1 MNRNEEIKQKGFT
14 IRSASDT
21 SEAYSPDRK
30 TLDFTK
36 LKVGL
41 RTLEDAVITNAGDL
55 KRVNPSLGDKT
66 EVLRAI
72 NNLDYAKMREISDF
86 FFRTNG
92 IYQRLCK
99 YMANLYRYDWMIT
112 PYILDEE
119 KANNEKVLTSFHQ
132 ALTLLDNFNVKAFL
146 GKAALRVIRHGAFYG
161 YMIEVDATHT
171 VVQELPANYC
181 RTRFDVNGR
190 PAVEF
195 NMKYFDETFRDIQQR
210 MRMVKA
216 FPKDFQKGYILFK
229 EGKLPADFAGDKAG
243 WYLLDP
249 DYAIAFNNNGEE
261 LPLFIS
267 VIPYLIDLDVAQDL
281 DRRKMA
287 QKLVKIIIQQMPLDK
302 NGDLVFDVDEAAE
315 LHNNAV
321 RMLGKA
327 IGVDVLTTFADVEV
341 ADLSDNSSVTS
352 IDELE
357 KVERT
362 VYNASG
368 TAQNLF
374 NTDGNIAL
382 DRSIIND
389 EASIYNLILQF
400 ENFLNVLIGKFNKY
414 PKKFTLKAQLLNT
427 TVYNYKELSK
437 QWKELAANG
446 CCSRLLPTIALGQ
459 SQSSI
464 LANAYFETQVLDL
477 VSLFIPPLTS
487 NTMNSDAL
495 KTAKG
500 GNSKSGK
507 TESKTGEDS
516 KPGRKE
522 KADGEKSEK
531 TIANR
536 ESMN

>member
-41 RTLEDAVITNAGDL
+41 KTLEDAVITNAGDL
-55 KRVNPSLGDKT
+55 KRVSPSLGDKT

-72 NNLDYAKMREISDF
+72 NNLDYVKMREISDF

-112 PYILDEE
+112 PYIFDEE

-132 ALTLLDNFNVKAFL
+132 ALTLLDNFNVKAFF

-210 MRMVKA
+210 MRMIKA

-249 DYAIAFNNNGEE
+249 NYVIAFNNNGEE

-341 ADLSDNSSVTS
+341 ADLADNSSVTS

-400 ENFLNVLIGKFNKY
+400 ENFLNVLIGKFNKS

-437 QWKELAANG
+437 QWKDLAAGG

-495 KTAKG
+495 KTAQGKDK
-500 GNSKSGK
+500 KS
-507 TESKTGEDS
+507 SEDS

-522 KADGEKSEK
+522 KADDEKSEK

>member
-1 MNRNEEIKQKGFT
+1 MNRKEEIKSKGFHIPLAT
-14 IRSASDT
+14 DT
-21 SEAYSPDRK
+21 SEFDLPDRRL
-30 TLDFTK
+30 LDFNK
-36 LKVGL
+36 VKVGIK
-41 RTLEDAVITNAGDL
+41 TLEDAVITNAGDL
-55 KRVNPSLGDKT
+55 KKVNPRLGDKQN
-66 EVLRAI
+66 VLRAI
-72 NNLDYAKMREISDF
+72 DNLDYAEMREISDF

-99 YMANLYRYDWMIT
+99 YMSQLYCYDWMVT
-112 PYILDEE
+112 PYINEG
-119 KANNEKVLTSFHQ
+119 KASNDKVLTSFHD
-132 ALTLLDNFNVKAFL
+132 ALSLLDNFNVKAFL
-146 GKAALRVIRHGAFYG
+146 GKAALRVIRHGAYYG
-161 YMIEVDATHT
+161 YIIPKDATHILI
-171 VVQELPANYC
+171 QELPANYC
-181 RTRFDVNGR
+181 RSRFEVNGR
-190 PAVEF
+190 PAIEF
-195 NMKYFDETFRDIQQR
+195 NMKYFDETFRDTAQKLRILQ
-210 MRMVKA
+210 A
-216 FPKDFQKGYILFK
+216 FPKEFQKGYILFK
-229 EGKLPADFAGDKAG
+229 EGKLPADFSGDTAG

-249 DYAIAFNNNGEE
+249 EFSIMFNNCGETI
-261 LPLFIS
+261 PLFIS
-267 VIPYLIDLDVAQDL
+267 VIPYLIDLDMAQDL
-281 DRRKMA
+281 DRKKMA

-327 IGVDVLTTFADVEV
+327 IGVDVLTTFADVDV
-341 ADLSDNSSVTS
+341 ADLADNSSVTS

-374 NTDGNIAL
+374 NTDGNVAL
-382 DRSIIND
+382 EKSIIND
-389 EASIYNLILQF
+389 EASLTNLILQF
-400 ENFLNVLIGKFNKY
+400 EMFLNRMLEPFNKT
-414 PKKFTLKAQLLNT
+414 PKKFTLRAQLLRT

-437 QWKELAANG
+437 QYKELASMG
-446 CCSRLLPTIALGQ
+446 YSKMLPLIALGQ

-500 GNSKSGK
+500 NDKSKGGGK
-507 TESKTGEDS
+507 TKPGEES

-522 KADGEKSEK
+522 KPDDEKSDK